1 MDILKN
7 SAFFCKYHEIKY
19 PSMDKD
25 DFSNVLFDVVG
36 AAKDAKLICDECKK
50 LGTICLLLS

>member
-19 PSMDKD
+19 PSMDKG
-25 DFSNVLFDVVG
+25 DFSKVLFDVVG

-50 LGTICLLLS
+50 LGTS